1 MTRDEKISFIIQAV
15 IDVEG
20 VRLEP
25 EYFEGMSDEAIDDE
39 VEWMDYLLDK

>member
-1 MTRDEKISFIIQAV
+1 MTRDEKIHFIIQAV

-25 EYFEGMSDEAIDDE
+25 EYFKYMSDEKIQDE
-39 VEWMDYLLDK
+39 VEWMDYLLSK